1 MTQSFDVVI
10 IGTGSAATVVAG
22 KLRAAGRS
30 VAVVDWRPYGG
41 TCVLRGCDPKKMLLG
56 GAAAVD
62 HVRRMLGHGVT
73 GDSGIAWAELMRFKR
88 GFTDPV
94 PAAREK
100 RFAEQGITRLHGHAR
115 FTGPNT
121 LAIDGEIVHARN
133 VVIAAGAEPARL
145 GIPGEEHL
153 VDNEG
158 FLALETLPPRL
169 VLVGGGYVAAEFS
182 QVASRAGAAVSILQH
197 GERMLKGFDADL
209 VGWLM
214 KSFDDAGIDVRLRST
229 VQAIEKHGD
238 TYKVQVSCDGH
249 PFTLDADLVVHAAG
263 RAPALEDLDL
273 AAARVTTERGRLL
286 LNEYLQSTSNPAVYA
301 AGDAAQVGPPL
312 TPVSSHD
319 GKVVAANLLEG
330 NHRKPDYRGVPS
342 VAFTLPP
349 IARVGLGE
357 EEARE
362 QGLRFDLNTQEA
374 SDWFTARQASQPVY
388 GHKVL
393 VEKDSGRIL
402 GAHLVGPHADEVI
415 NLFALAIR
423 HGLTA
428 RDLKDTMFAY
438 PTAASDVG
446 YML

>member
-22 KLRAAGRS
+22 KLRAAGRC

-62 HVRRMLGHGVT
+62 HVRRMHGHGVT
-73 GDSGIAWAELMRFKR
+73 GDSGLAWAELMRFKR

-94 PAAREK
+94 PAAREE
-100 RFAEQGITRLHGHAR
+100 RFADQGVTRLHGCAR
-115 FTGPNT
+115 FTGPTT
-121 LAIDGEIVHARN
+121 LDIDGETVHARN

-145 GIPGEEHL
+145 GIHGEEHL

-158 FLALETLPPRL
+158 FLTLERLPARV

-182 QVASRAGAAVSILQH
+182 QVASRAGAAVTIVQH
-197 GERMLKGFDADL
+197 GERILKGFDADL

-214 KSFDDAGIDVRLRST
+214 RSFDDAGIDVRLSTT
-229 VQAIEKHGD
+229 VQALEKHGD
-238 TYKVQVSCDGH
+238 VFKVQGSCDGK
-249 PFTLDADLVVHAAG
+249 PFTLDADIVIHAAG
-263 RAPALEDLDL
+263 RAPALEGLDL
-273 AAARVTTERGRLL
+273 AAAKVATERGRLL

-393 VEKDSGRIL
+393 VERDSGRIL

-428 RDLKDTMFAY
+428 QDLKDTMFAY
-438 PTAASDVG
+438 PTGASDVG